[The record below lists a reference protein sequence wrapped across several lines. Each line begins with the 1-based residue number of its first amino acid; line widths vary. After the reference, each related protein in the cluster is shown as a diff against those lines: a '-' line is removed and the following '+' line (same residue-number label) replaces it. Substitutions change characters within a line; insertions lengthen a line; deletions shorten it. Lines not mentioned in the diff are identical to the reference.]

1 MVDDVQQEF
10 SIGQLLNCLTE
21 KRLWLLEWKPNRCM
35 KAGEMLDTYEQARRK
50 EGGLAKQRQGVK
62 AVETL
67 HESEKAPR
75 DTPVRMP
82 EQRSSSRGPRCY
94 SCHQFG
100 HVSSKGS
107 SQGSYYGGCF
117 RNCGKFQ
124 KTENGDTLVPVR
136 SGKVEGTDV
145 SDTGGARN
153 NGKLQIFIACF
164 WSHNSIDKANA
175 VQLLHNRV
183 ALQNKFKNA
192 QTILSNY
199 AIPQAVS

>member
-1 MVDDVQQEF
+1 
-10 SIGQLLNCLTE
+10 
-21 KRLWLLEWKPNRCM
+21 
-35 KAGEMLDTYEQARRK
+35 MLDTNEQAQRK

-82 EQRSSSRGPRCY
+82 EQRGSSRGPRCY

-100 HVSSKGS
+100 HVSSKGF

-136 SGKVEGTDV
+136 SGKVEGKATNTLLSV
-145 SDTGGARN
+145 SCELN
-153 NGKLQIFIACF
+153 VISKPYLC
-164 WSHNSIDKANA
+164 A
-175 VQLLHNRV
+175 VVRALEEVNVDDRV
-183 ALQNKFKNA
+183 L
-192 QTILSNY
+192 
-199 AIPQAVS
+199 